1 MPDNH
6 SGQNVIQPMEERAIA
21 LFPGGGELDAVRT
34 CNSNATSPPYSS
46 HTFTTICTKCLHV
59 HTGKEPVIIH
69 IAACA
74 LVSFPNHWCGLGR
87 RLLASSPPG
96 FVSEDGVDEEKS
108 EQAIVWYGQ
117 QFQGDNG
124 GVRHAP
130 TGIHLRILLPY
141 RTGITDR
148 ACQSIQ
154 LYYHN
159 HLGYILPASLLSI
172 SAGYHHH

>member
-34 CNSNATSPPYSS
+34 CNSNAPSPPYSS

-141 RTGITDR
+141 RTGITDL
-148 ACQSIQ
+148 AGQSIQ
-154 LYYHN
+154 L
-159 HLGYILPASLLSI
+159 
-172 SAGYHHH
+172 